1 MYQCARLN
9 VWTDERQQKIHGLVV
24 HGTLMFNDFSFW
36 LCAFSLSCIVH
47 CDDSKRWVC
56 RFVFSISIKNDPIK
70 CVAQFDFRF
79 FVFSFKSMTHRK
91 RNRRKKTWMQSRKK
105 RSRYHLP
112 CVCCKYYVFFFLMIR
127 TFFGRLCVWVIESSV
142 YLTEQ
147 DTFYAFLYSILCSF
161 SFAWFYFVCGYWF
174 GFYSGCSTNQIKR
187 NGMRWRKRWLMIKSN
202 RKVAFILAFSS
213 LFSRKCAAILL
224 S

>member
-127 TFFGRLCVWVIESSV
+127 TFFWSIVCVGDRLVRLLDW
-142 YLTEQ
+142 
-147 DTFYAFLYSILCSF
+147 ARHILCIFIFDSLF
-161 SFAWFYFVCGYWF
+161 VFVCLVLL
-174 GFYSGCSTNQIKR
+174 CL
-187 NGMRWRKRWLMIKSN
+187 WLLI
-202 RKVAFILAFSS
+202 RIL
-213 LFSRKCAAILL
+213 
-224 S
+224 